1 MPFSGASSRWLQRY
15 APALLAV
22 ALIIAMSISLAW
34 QAAGWL
40 RLQRSPVAV
49 AASPVSHES
58 IRSDPTR
65 LARLFGTS
73 AQDPNAP
80 PPATNLDLVLK
91 GSFVQSDPKLSS
103 AIIQRQGDKPHRY
116 AVGGEISDGVK
127 LHAVYRDRVE
137 LQRGGRLESL
147 PFPHRSGDC
156 WPARTTLQ
164 ARTTRSNNCKACRM
178 RTLQHCAS
186 AWTPCA
192 SRWKPRPSQNP
203 PKKTRASPR
212 PRLRKAT
219 DPMSQPLL
227 RALFAPSSR
236 SYVPAV
242 LLSLALGIQAAHA
255 ENNGGNAF
263 VPAGNQQEAHWT
275 INLKDADIREFIDQI
290 SEITGETFVVDP
302 RVKGQVSV
310 VSKAQLSLSE
320 VYQLFLS
327 VMSTHGFTVVAQG
340 DQARIVPNAEAKTE
354 AGGGQSAPDRLET
367 RVIQVQQSPVSE
379 LIPLIRPLVPQY
391 GHLAAVP
398 SANALIIS
406 DRSANIARIEDVIRQ
421 LDQKGSH
428 DYSVINLRYG
438 WVMDAAEVLNNAM
451 SRGQAKGAAGAQ
463 VIADARKPP
472 DHPRPAA
479 GARQLVQLAQSLD
492 TLTARSAN
500 TRVIRLRHN
509 DAKTLAETLG
519 QISEGMKNNGGQGGE
534 QTGGGRPSNI
544 LIRAD
549 ESTNALVLLADPDT
563 VNALEDIVRQLDVP
577 RAQVLVEA
585 AIVEIS
591 GDIQDAVGVQWAIN
605 KGGMGGTKTNFA
617 NTGLSI
623 GTLLQSLEQQ
633 GTGIHP
639 RRRHR
644 RHRQQ
649 QLRRAGHRALG
660 QHQEQPAVDPEPV
673 DPGQPESGDS
683 GRPERTVPDRLL
695 HHQQRRFEQPVHHRG
710 AQGYRRQPQGHSAHQ
725 RRRGPAPGDRAGD
738 LGPAAQRPAAQ
749 QYRPDHQQALD
760 QEHHPRRERPSDR
773 DRRPDPGRRFP
784 SRVEGSPARGHPIAR
799 SPVPFHQGH
808 TQAQPDGLPASYGGP
823 RQRRSRRALGQE
835 IQRHPGHRRHS
846 RPGGR
851 PSILP
856 TNANQLFDGQAVDLR
871 ELKTE

>member
-1 MPFSGASSRWLQRY
+1 
-15 APALLAV
+15 
-22 ALIIAMSISLAW
+22 
-34 QAAGWL
+34 
-40 RLQRSPVAV
+40 
-49 AASPVSHES
+49 
-58 IRSDPTR
+58 
-65 LARLFGTS
+65 
-73 AQDPNAP
+73 
-80 PPATNLDLVLK
+80 
-91 GSFVQSDPKLSS
+91 
-103 AIIQRQGDKPHRY
+103 
-116 AVGGEISDGVK
+116 
-127 LHAVYRDRVE
+127 
-137 LQRGGRLESL
+137 
-147 PFPHRSGDC
+147 
-156 WPARTTLQ
+156 
-164 ARTTRSNNCKACRM
+164 
-178 RTLQHCAS
+178 
-186 AWTPCA
+186 
-192 SRWKPRPSQNP
+192 
-203 PKKTRASPR
+203 
-212 PRLRKAT
+212 
-219 DPMSQPLL
+219 MSQPLF
-227 RALFAPSSR
+227 RALFTPTSR

-255 ENNGGNAF
+255 EDSGRNAF

-463 VIADARKPP
+463 VIADARTNRLIILGPP
-472 DHPRPAA
+472 Q
-479 GARQLVQLAQSLD
+479 ARAKLVQLAQSLD
-492 TLTARSAN
+492 TPTARSAN

-549 ESTNALVLLADPDT
+549 ESTNALILLADPDT

-605 KGGMGGTKTNFA
+605 KGGMGGTRTNFG

-623 GTLLQSLEQQ
+623 GTLLQALKDDKPPALPDGAIVGIGSSSFGALVTALSANSKSNLLSTPSLLTLDNQKAEILVGQNVPFNTGSYTTNSEGSSNPFTTVQRKDIGVNLKVTPHINDGAALRLEIEQE
-633 GTGIHP
+633 ISSIAP
-639 RRRHR
+639 SV
-644 RHRQQ
+644 QQ
-649 QLRRAGHRALG
+649 VSNTDIITNKRSIKSTILAENGQVIVLGGLIQDDVVQAESKVPLLGDIPWLGKLFRSTKDTHTKRNLMVFLRPTVVLDGAGLA
-660 QHQEQPAVDPEPV
+660 AI
-673 DPGQPESGDS
+673 SGKKYSDI
-683 GRPERTVPDRLL
+683 RV
-695 HHQQRRFEQPVHHRG
+695 
-710 AQGYRRQPQGHSAHQ
+710 
-725 RRRGPAPGDRAGD
+725 
-738 LGPAAQRPAAQ
+738 
-749 QYRPDHQQALD
+749 LD
-760 QEHHPRRERPSDR
+760 
-773 DRRPDPGRRFP
+773 GRRSP
-784 SRVEGSPARGHPIAR
+784 EGRG
-799 SPVPFHQGH
+799 
-808 TQAQPDGLPASYGGP
+808 
-823 RQRRSRRALGQE
+823 
-835 IQRHPGHRRHS
+835 
-846 RPGGR
+846 
-851 PSILP
+851 SILP
-856 TNANQLFDGQAVDLR
+856 SSAGQLFDGQTVDLR
-871 ELKTE
+871 DLKAE

>member
-1 MPFSGASSRWLQRY
+1 
-15 APALLAV
+15 
-22 ALIIAMSISLAW
+22 
-34 QAAGWL
+34 
-40 RLQRSPVAV
+40 
-49 AASPVSHES
+49 
-58 IRSDPTR
+58 
-65 LARLFGTS
+65 
-73 AQDPNAP
+73 
-80 PPATNLDLVLK
+80 
-91 GSFVQSDPKLSS
+91 
-103 AIIQRQGDKPHRY
+103 
-116 AVGGEISDGVK
+116 
-127 LHAVYRDRVE
+127 
-137 LQRGGRLESL
+137 
-147 PFPHRSGDC
+147 
-156 WPARTTLQ
+156 
-164 ARTTRSNNCKACRM
+164 
-178 RTLQHCAS
+178 
-186 AWTPCA
+186 
-192 SRWKPRPSQNP
+192 
-203 PKKTRASPR
+203 
-212 PRLRKAT
+212 
-219 DPMSQPLL
+219 MSQPLL

-255 ENNGGNAF
+255 ENSGGNAF

-463 VIADARKPP
+463 VIADARTNRLIILGPP
-472 DHPRPAA
+472 Q
-479 GARQLVQLAQSLD
+479 ARAKLVQLAQSLD
-492 TLTARSAN
+492 TPTARSAN

-623 GTLLQSLEQQ
+623 GTLLQSLESNK
-633 GTGIHP
+633 
-639 RRRHR
+639 
-644 RHRQQ
+644 
-649 QLRRAGHRALG
+649 A
-660 QHQEQPAVDPEPV
+660 
-673 DPGQPESGDS
+673 PESIPDGAIVGIGSSSFGALVTALSANTKSNHLITSKRSIKSTILAENGQVIVIGGLIQDDVSQAESKVPLLGDIPLLGRLFRSTKDTHTKRNLMVFLRPTVVRDSAGLAALS
-683 GRPERTVPDRLL
+683 GKKYSDIRVIDGT
-695 HHQQRRFEQPVHHRG
+695 
-710 AQGYRRQPQGHSAHQ
+710 
-725 RRRGPAPGDRAGD
+725 RGP
-738 LGPAAQRPAAQ
+738 
-749 QYRPDHQQALD
+749 
-760 QEHHPRRERPSDR
+760 E
-773 DRRPDPGRRFP
+773 
-784 SRVEGSPARGHPIAR
+784 
-799 SPVPFHQGH
+799 
-808 TQAQPDGLPASYGGP
+808 
-823 RQRRSRRALGQE
+823 
-835 IQRHPGHRRHS
+835 
-846 RPGGR
+846 GR